1 MTSRS
6 IFKTVCAIAL
16 TLVLGQAQAYDTPK
30 VTQPHTAKIT
40 SGIYVGTSFF
50 YYNNSMHGH
59 VSNLLKAAATKQEFR
74 STSITIGGSGL
85 DWHNVE
91 SYFAPNG
98 IGRYSFVGNNEVQ
111 FNKLDKLWDIAIMM
125 DCSQCPIHPQLQPI
139 FYEYVKKHGDTVRS
153 HGAEPMLFM
162 SWAYDDKPEMTEPLA
177 AEYVKAGN
185 LNNMMVIPAGLAF
198 AASKKARPDLNL
210 YAPDHRHPSLAGT
223 YLGAS
228 VVYASLFR
236 QSPVGN
242 PYTAGMDAA
251 TVAFLQNTAWDTV
264 KSFYGIK

>member
-1 MTSRS
+1 MMLTSF
-6 IFKTVCAIAL
+6 IKTLLL
-16 TLVLGQAQAYDTPK
+16 TSLCLMMGQSYAFDTPK

-40 SGIYVGTSFF
+40 SGIYVGNSFF

-59 VSNLLKAAATKQEFR
+59 VSNLLKAAGTKQEFR

-91 SYFAPNG
+91 SYFAPSG

-162 SWAYDDKPEMTEPLA
+162 SWAYDDKPEMTESLA

-185 LNNMMVIPAGLAF
+185 QNDMTPI
-198 AASKKARPDLNL
+198 
-210 YAPDHRHPSLAGT
+210 
-223 YLGAS
+223 
-228 VVYASLFR
+228 
-236 QSPVGN
+236 GN
-242 PYTAGMDAA
+242 SYTAGLDAT
-251 TVAFLQNTAWDTV
+251 TVAFLQNTAWTTV
-264 KSFYGIK
+264 KSFYGIN